1 MFALA
6 WTYLIDRVVARAYHK
21 GKNSPFPEW
30 PVHPDRVFQALVA
43 SWGNLGEPP
52 EGIEALE
59 WLEKQD
65 LPVLFVP
72 ENETIPEDYTVFVPT
87 NDRKELPKK
96 RVPRNF
102 PSVLLPQQSTDREE
116 RKNCSCALIWEKAT
130 PSEGILETMERLCDG
145 VTHIGHSRSLVHLRI
160 THNPPESNWRPATE
174 NSGNGEPLRVPHKG
188 RLRNLCKA
196 YAGGGERWQRPPEAP
211 YKKYIKI
218 QFPLS
223 DLKIYQGDFSS
234 RLIILRKIQGDLLS
248 LPQTLAFTE
257 AFRGT
262 LLKNA
267 DPMAKEIVSG
277 HDESGTP
284 TKVPHVSYF
293 PLPFVGNTH
302 ADGHI
307 MGFALAVPKELSWE
321 KENALWKSLAT
332 AMNDDETLRLFAGSS
347 GDCRLTLENSSIQA
361 QTLQENTWCCT
372 ASAPCT
378 TWSTVTPF
386 VLDKLPPRR
395 HKNLD
400 QWTEQEICAACK
412 IQELPEPEEILFSHV
427 SWLKGVPQARNF
439 PLLKRKDGRKRWH
452 IHVKIV
458 FPEKTPLRGPLILGS
473 GRFQGYGIFK
483 PLNNNSRRNA

>member
-284 TKVPHVSYF
+284 HESSSRLIFSTAFCGKYPCGWSY
-293 PLPFVGNTH
+293 H
-302 ADGHI
+302 
-307 MGFALAVPKELSWE
+307 GFCP
-321 KENALWKSLAT
+321 
-332 AMNDDETLRLFAGSS
+332 GSS
-347 GDCRLTLENSSIQA
+347 KRI
-361 QTLQENTWCCT
+361 
-372 ASAPCT
+372 
-378 TWSTVTPF
+378 
-386 VLDKLPPRR
+386 
-395 HKNLD
+395 
-400 QWTEQEICAACK
+400 
-412 IQELPEPEEILFSHV
+412 IL
-427 SWLKGVPQARNF
+427 G
-439 PLLKRKDGRKRWH
+439 KRKCSL
-452 IHVKIV
+452 
-458 FPEKTPLRGPLILGS
+458 EKPC
-473 GRFQGYGIFK
+473 
-483 PLNNNSRRNA
+483 NSYE